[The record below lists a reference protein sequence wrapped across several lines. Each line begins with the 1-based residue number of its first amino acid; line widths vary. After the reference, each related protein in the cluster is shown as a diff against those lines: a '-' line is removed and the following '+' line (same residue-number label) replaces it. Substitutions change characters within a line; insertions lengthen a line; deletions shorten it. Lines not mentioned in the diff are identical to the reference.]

1 MKYFTE
7 AWLSDEMDNEA
18 QWAVAKEYQRHLA
31 ALMPHLPP
39 DVQTLAT
46 SVSLHDG
53 LLSRAVADREQAA
66 LRLTLRCGDNQVGY
80 FDLDL
85 HYHQVLFTPEA
96 VENLAGL
103 IANPSLEDLHYVHR
117 CSEAKYDEL
126 DMEGEN
132 FVHRILFLR
141 GHEWPDPTDD
151 WHELTVRFGQ
161 MQLRMTPREFR
172 YDVELWPR
180 PSYDDDE

>member
-31 ALMPHLPP
+31 ALMPYLPP
-39 DVQTLAT
+39 DVQTFAA

-53 LLSRAVADREQAA
+53 LLSRAVADTEQAT

-85 HYHQVLFTPEA
+85 HYIQVLFTPEA
-96 VENLAGL
+96 VESLAGL
-103 IANPSLEDLHYVHR
+103 AASPSFEDMHNMYR
-117 CSEAKYDEL
+117 CSEALYDEL
-126 DMEGEN
+126 DRESET

-141 GHEWPDPTDD
+141 GRE
-151 WHELTVRFGQ
+151 WHEMTVRFGQ
-161 MQLRMTPREFR
+161 MQWRTTPREFR

-180 PSYDDDE
+180 PPYDDE